1 MYEWHWHIEW
11 QTPYEYH
18 AHAIKKVI
26 AEEKSEYQR
35 ILLVELFRFGKSLII
50 DGKIQSTVSDEYIY
64 HETLV
69 HPLLLSL
76 NNPKDVLILGGGEG
90 ATLREVL
97 RHKSV
102 KQAVMVDIDPVVIE
116 FAKKYMQEWHQGSFN
131 DPRTKLVIGD
141 GYKFIKETN
150 QKFDA
155 IILDLTDPIKDSP
168 SQLLYTLEFYR
179 QVKSVLNEGGGIVTQ
194 ATSPS
199 FSLDT
204 FTVIYNTLRNV
215 FKYTSASIV
224 YVPGFDSLWG
234 FVYASDY
241 TNPASLKAD
250 EVNKLIKERIQGEL
264 RFYDGETHEMIFS
277 IPKHIRVRLESEKRI
292 STEKEPVA
300 VPA

>member
-26 AEEKSEYQR
+26 AEEKSEFQR
-35 ILLVELFRFGKSLII
+35 VLLVELFRFGKSLII
-50 DGKIQSTVSDEYIY
+50 DGKVQSTVSDEYIY

-76 NNPKDVLILGGGEG
+76 NSPKDVLILGGGEG

-97 RHKSV
+97 KHRSV
-102 KQAVMVDIDPVVIE
+102 NQAVMVDIDPVVIE
-116 FAKKYMQEWHQGSFN
+116 FAKKYLQEWHQGSFD
-131 DPRTKLVIGD
+131 DPRTKLIIGD
-141 GYKFIKETN
+141 GYKYVKET
-150 QKFDA
+150 KERFDA
-155 IILDLTDPIKDSP
+155 VVLDLTDPIKDSP
-168 SQLLYTLEFYR
+168 SQLLYTVEFYKH
-179 QVKSVLNEGGGIVTQ
+179 VKAVLKENGGIVTQ

-204 FTVIYNTLRNV
+204 FSAIYNTLRNV
-215 FKYTSASIV
+215 FKYVSASIA
-224 YVPGFDSLWG
+224 YIPGFDSLWG
-234 FVYASDY
+234 FVYASDSV
-241 TNPASLKAD
+241 NPSSIAGKQID
-250 EVNKLIKERIQGEL
+250 NLIRERITGEL
-264 RFYDGETHEMIFS
+264 KFYDGETHEMIFS
-277 IPKHIRVRLESEKRI
+277 IPKNIRSKLETEKTV